1 MYFIWFQPRFINDVY
16 NLSDI
21 TIQKI
26 KDTNYRCII
35 KGISKSEAINL
46 LIINNN
52 NNIIINN

>member
-52 NNIIINN
+52 NIIINN

>member
-35 KGISKSEAINL
+35 KGIRKSEAINL

-52 NNIIINN
+52 NIIINN